1 MLVGGCFGLL
11 KVLSLL
17 WRQVR
22 LRRYRDTGDV
32 DADVD
37 AVYNDDDDDDDE
49 GGGAIMSK
57 SSRYTT
63 LITQTSTDIPDYFTC
78 TVLPPGVAN
87 RIIKADRVCTA
98 AFHRALLCYGNSD
111 PLSHLWICV
120 CYVVRFFI
128 FIAY

>member
-32 DADVD
+32 DADVED
-37 AVYNDDDDDDDE
+37 VYNDDDDDDDE

-57 SSRYTT
+57 SSRYTRH
-63 LITQTSTDIPDYFTC
+63 TC
-78 TVLPPGVAN
+78 
-87 RIIKADRVCTA
+87 I
-98 AFHRALLCYGNSD
+98 Y
-111 PLSHLWICV
+111 CV
-120 CYVVRFFI
+120 CRFTVNGYISTIAYVVWTDDTVFV
-128 FIAY
+128 Y